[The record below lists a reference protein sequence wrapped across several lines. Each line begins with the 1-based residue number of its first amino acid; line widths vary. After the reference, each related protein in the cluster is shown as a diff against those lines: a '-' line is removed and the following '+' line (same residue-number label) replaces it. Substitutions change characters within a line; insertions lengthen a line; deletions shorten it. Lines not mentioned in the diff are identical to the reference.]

1 MSCFLLC
8 GKYFAN
14 NDFIFLDFCWPQPD
28 MGIWYLQQRFYR
40 HLHRIRFA
48 TKAFLLGRLSHV
60 EMWQHI
66 VRLPGAQGLGR
77 PTWYRFGYQRHQK
90 QMKSMCN
97 HLWACQQPQW
107 ALQAE
112 SHGLRK
118 FNVDQETRTK
128 ATTDLVMFSTFSIP
142 TILSEGPLFWAILL
156 VAWGLFLM
164 ACECHS
170 CSIGAFAGNGARAAM
185 TGQQYANRWH
195 QFKYPINH
203 H

>member
-14 NDFIFLDFCWPQPD
+14 NDFIFLGFCWPQPD

-40 HLHRIRFA
+40 HLHRSRFA

-118 FNVDQETRTK
+118 FNVDQTTKTK
-128 ATTDLVMFSTFSIP
+128 AVQIWSCLITLVFQPYFLRVHYFEPYSLFVEVFSSWHASVT
-142 TILSEGPLFWAILL
+142 
-156 VAWGLFLM
+156 VA
-164 ACECHS
+164 A
-170 CSIGAFAGNGARAAM
+170 
-185 TGQQYANRWH
+185 
-195 QFKYPINH
+195 
-203 H
+203 